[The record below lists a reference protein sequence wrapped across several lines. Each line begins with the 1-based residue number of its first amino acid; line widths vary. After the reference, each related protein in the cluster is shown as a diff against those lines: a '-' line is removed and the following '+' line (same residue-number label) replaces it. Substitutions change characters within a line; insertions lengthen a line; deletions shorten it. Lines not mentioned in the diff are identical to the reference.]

1 MLREFR
7 ADLHVH
13 TCMSPCAE
21 LDISPRAIIKTCRE
35 KGLDIIGITDHNSAE
50 HVLVT
55 AALGAEAGVAVIGGM
70 EVTSAEEVHLLV
82 FFENAEESLTFQG
95 YIYNHLPV
103 EENNE
108 QVFGFQPVVNKDDE
122 ILFFNKRLLIGAT
135 DLSVEQVLQRAQLLK
150 GLVIASHIDRE
161 AFSMISQL
169 GMVPDHLAL
178 DAVEISPHMGK
189 AEALKTLPYR
199 KTIPLITSSD
209 AHALSDIGKRV
220 ARFLLQ
226 EPSFNEIKLALR
238 GEQGRTILW

>member
-7 ADLHVH
+7 ADLHIH
-13 TCMSPCAE
+13 TCLSPCAE
-21 LDISPRAIIKTCRE
+21 LDMSPRAIIKTCRE
-35 KGLDIIGITDHNSAE
+35 RGLDIIGITDHNSAE
-50 HVLVT
+50 QVLVT
-55 AALGAEAGVAVIGGM
+55 TALGAEAGVAVIGGM

-95 YIYNHLPV
+95 YIYNHLPA

-108 QVFGFQPVVNKDDE
+108 QVFGFQPVVNGDDE

-135 DLSVEQVLQRAQLLK
+135 DLSVEQVIQRAQALR

-178 DAVEISPHMGK
+178 DAVEISSRMGRDQ
-189 AEALKTLPYR
+189 ALRTLPYR
-199 KTIPLITSSD
+199 KTIPLLTSSD
-209 AHALSDIGKRV
+209 AHSLADIGCRTTV
-220 ARFLLQ
+220 FLLN
-226 EPSFNEIKLALR
+226 EPSFSEIKLALR
-238 GEQGRTILW
+238 GEQGRAIQW

>member
-1 MLREFR
+1 
-7 ADLHVH
+7 
-13 TCMSPCAE
+13 
-21 LDISPRAIIKTCRE
+21 
-35 KGLDIIGITDHNSAE
+35 
-50 HVLVT
+50 
-55 AALGAEAGVAVIGGM
+55 
-70 EVTSAEEVHLLV
+70 LV

-95 YIYNHLPV
+95 YIYNHLPA